1 MNQRRRLGRFK
12 RAVDR
17 IKRDRL
23 TYFAAKQLG
32 KTVTVD
38 AIVPAEKPLTGK
50 TTARPV
56 RPGSVGPRRQSSR
69 FSTVVSKAT

>member
-38 AIVPAEKPLTGK
+38 AIAPAEKPLTGE
-50 TTARPV
+50 TTARPI